1 MKTESIAEGGYMKNL
16 LKKNQIII
24 TALAIMIAIAGYLN
38 LTKDTL
44 SGEKSKLDEK
54 LTQAQ
59 EYESYSEEAMLAENE
74 SANSSFEI
82 SDEDSLN
89 ADTYE
94 VTSTGS
100 GEMVATDVS
109 KELSTE
115 QLNAEQLNAEQD
127 DVTSPGEAVL
137 ASTTLSSDYFTSA
150 KLKREQTRS
159 KNKSMLMDL
168 LADSTATEEQRNL
181 AFGKIVALAETA
193 EIENATELLLEAK
206 GFDGAVVS
214 IVDNS
219 VDVVVNASSVTD
231 RQIAQIEDIVMRKTG
246 AEAENIVITA
256 AVQED

>member
-44 SGEKSKLDEK
+44 SEEKNKLDEK

-82 SDEDSLN
+82 SDEDILN
-89 ADTYE
+89 TDTYE

-100 GEMVATDVS
+100 GELIATDAS
-109 KELSTE
+109 KELGSE
-115 QLNAEQLNAEQD
+115 QE

-214 IVDNS
+214 IVENS
-219 VDVVVNASSVTD
+219 VDVVVNATSVTD
-231 RQIAQIEDIVMRKTG
+231 RQIAQIEDIVVRKTG
-246 AEAENIVITA
+246 MGAENIVVS
-256 AVQED
+256 AVVTQD

>member
-1 MKTESIAEGGYMKNL
+1 MKNL

-109 KELSTE
+109 NELST
-115 QLNAEQLNAEQD
+115 EQLNAEQD

-231 RQIAQIEDIVMRKTG
+231 RQIAQIEDIVVRKTG
-246 AEAENIVITA
+246 MGAENIVVS
-256 AVQED
+256 AVVTQD

>member
-38 LTKDTL
+38 LTKDTVTE
-44 SGEKSKLDEK
+44 EKNKLDGQ

-74 SANSSFEI
+74 SADGSFEI
-82 SDEDSLN
+82 SDEDSFD

-94 VTSTGS
+94 VTNAGT
-100 GEMVATDVS
+100 GEMIAADT
-109 KELSTE
+109 TE
-115 QLNAEQLNAEQD
+115 QLSSEQEDAT
-127 DVTSPGEAVL
+127 VPGEAVL
-137 ASTTLSSDYFTSA
+137 ASTTLGSDYFTSA

-219 VDVVVNASSVTD
+219 VDVVVNAASVSD
-231 RQIAQIEDIVMRKTG
+231 RQIAQIEDIVVRKTG
-246 AEAENIVITA
+246 MEAKNIVVS
-256 AVQED
+256 AVVTQD

>member
-109 KELSTE
+109 KELST
-115 QLNAEQLNAEQD
+115 EQLNAEQD

-231 RQIAQIEDIVMRKTG
+231 RQIAQIEDIVVRKTG
-246 AEAENIVITA
+246 KGAENIVVS
-256 AVQED
+256 AVVTQD

>member
-44 SGEKSKLDEK
+44 SGEKNKLDEK

-109 KELSTE
+109 KELST
-115 QLNAEQLNAEQD
+115 EQLNAEQD

-231 RQIAQIEDIVMRKTG
+231 RQIAQIEDIVVRKTG
-246 AEAENIVITA
+246 MGAENIVVS
-256 AVQED
+256 AVVTQD

>member
-1 MKTESIAEGGYMKNL
+1 LKTESIAEGGYMKNL

-109 KELSTE
+109 NELST
-115 QLNAEQLNAEQD
+115 EQLNAEQD

-231 RQIAQIEDIVMRKTG
+231 RQIAQIEDIVVRKTG
-246 AEAENIVITA
+246 MGAENIVVS
-256 AVQED
+256 AVVTQD

>member
-231 RQIAQIEDIVMRKTG
+231 RQIAQIEDIVVRKTG
-246 AEAENIVITA
+246 MGAENIVVS
-256 AVQED
+256 AVVTQD